1 MLRAPFARRAVADAV
16 VDASVWV
23 SRLVPSDVN
32 HKATV
37 DWFERRG
44 EEGSLL
50 IVPAVMPPEV
60 SGAIARRTR
69 DRKLARRAIER
80 LLRLPTLRIV
90 TVDRRLAE
98 HAASLAAD
106 LRLRGADATYVAV
119 ADRLHLP
126 LVTWDRE
133 QRERAKEAVRT
144 VTAT

>member
-1 MLRAPFARRAVADAV
+1 MPRVGVRELKQRASHALRRVR
-16 VDASVWV
+16 
-23 SRLVPSDVN
+23 
-32 HKATV
+32 
-37 DWFERRG
+37 ERG
-44 EEGSLL
+44 E
-50 IVPAVMPPEV
+50 AVEV
-60 SGAIARRTR
+60 TCLGQVIARRTR

-80 LLRLPTLRIV
+80 LLRLSTLRIV
-90 TVDRRLAE
+90 TVDWRLAE

-144 VTAT
+144 VT

>member
-1 MLRAPFARRAVADAV
+1 MADAV
-16 VDASVWV
+16 VDASVRV

-50 IVPAVMPPEV
+50 IVPAVMPPEA
-60 SGAIARRTR
+60 SGAIARQTR
-69 DRKLARRAIER
+69 DRKLARRAIVR

-98 HAASLAAD
+98 HAD
-106 LRLRGADATYVAV
+106 LRLRAADATYVAV

>member
-1 MLRAPFARRAVADAV
+1 MLRAPFARRVGADAV

-50 IVPAVMPPEV
+50 IAPAVMRP
-60 SGAIARRTR
+60 
-69 DRKLARRAIER
+69 AIER
-80 LLRLPTLRIV
+80 LLRLSTLRIV
-90 TVDRRLAE
+90 TVDWRLAE